1 MAIREVDAISNA
13 IIETERE
20 IAGSAWDQEDTE
32 LDETGDRSNEEMG
45 EGLEGQHE
53 ADDEV
58 ELEADDADGET
69 ETEAE
74 TAEAEAA
81 AAAAAAANGK
91 DKTAEKPAAEVA
103 PEGRV
108 PSAKYREVAERARAA
123 ETERDALKAQIEKSG
138 GENKS
143 LTERL
148 DLVMREI
155 ADIKRI
161 PRSEARPAEPPK
173 PVEAPDIFENPTG
186 FVEHITGQFQS
197 ELNKRDAALANQRVE
212 TSMAIAHAS
221 HKDTFEKAFAAINQL
236 NPQNPDDRV
245 TVQRIY
251 SSPNPGEALVSWHK
265 RSLTLAEVGDD
276 PAAYR
281 ERVAKETREALMK
294 DPEFRKQLIA
304 DLRGEA
310 ANPGPD
316 GNPRTTVRLP
326 GSLNRAPGSNLGAE
340 RNDSRA
346 VGDDSEQAVA
356 NAAWR

>member
-58 ELEADDADGET
+58 ELEADEADGET

-91 DKTAEKPAAEVA
+91 DKTAEKPAAEVS

-161 PRSEARPAEPPK
+161 PRSEAKPAEPPK
-173 PVEAPDIFENPTG
+173 PKAAVPDMFENPTG
-186 FVEHITGQFQS
+186 FVEHITGMFQS
-197 ELNKRDAALANQRVE
+197 ELEQARRSTCQSARGNLDG
-212 TSMAIAHAS
+212 
-221 HKDTFEKAFAAINQL
+221 
-236 NPQNPDDRV
+236 DR
-245 TVQRIY
+245 
-251 SSPNPGEALVSWHK
+251 A
-265 RSLTLAEVGDD
+265 
-276 PAAYR
+276 
-281 ERVAKETREALMK
+281 RVAQGHV
-294 DPEFRKQLIA
+294 RKSLCGDQQA
-304 DLRGEA
+304 QPA
-310 ANPGPD
+310 K
-316 GNPRTTVRLP
+316 PR
-326 GSLNRAPGSNLGAE
+326 
-340 RNDSRA
+340 
-346 VGDDSEQAVA
+346 
-356 NAAWR
+356 